1 MIKIFNK
8 MLYQK
13 VYHVDGYYKIYLFG
27 LLIDIYN
34 FK

>member
-1 MIKIFNK
+1 MIKI
-8 MLYQK
+8 YQK

-34 FK
+34 LK